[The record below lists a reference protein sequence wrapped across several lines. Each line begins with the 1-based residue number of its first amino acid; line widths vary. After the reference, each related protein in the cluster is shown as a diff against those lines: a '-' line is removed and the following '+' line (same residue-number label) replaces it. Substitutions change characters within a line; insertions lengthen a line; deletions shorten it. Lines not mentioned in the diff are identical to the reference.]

1 MGRWHFLKIP
11 LPVLSFLK
19 MLTIKNNGKCLSVNS
34 VTYVIR
40 GEKKSIAHRHSY
52 ILTVFVWFCP
62 QCWLIQSRLRLRFH
76 PQLSVKIIAT
86 KTVVNIGDYFFCSP
100 HIWPMNKSIS
110 WTCVMVVEGMMV
122 WFLFSF
128 VLFFLTQYI
137 WVIRLQLSLLYT
149 WIVKSVLFGW
159 CWHIK

>member
-1 MGRWHFLKIP
+1 MP
-11 LPVLSFLK
+11 Q
-19 MLTIKNNGKCLSVNS
+19 CYS

-40 GEKKSIAHRHSY
+40 GVEKKKSIAHRHSY
-52 ILTVFVWFCP
+52 ILTVFVSFCP

-76 PQLSVKIIAT
+76 PQLSVKMIAT

-128 VLFFLTQYI
+128 FFFFNPVHPFA
-137 WVIRLQLSLLYT
+137 VISPVHMNCEISAFSGGVGILSSDVMSCHM
-149 WIVKSVLFGW
+149 WILKEEKKKQDGVACKPMQ
-159 CWHIK
+159 